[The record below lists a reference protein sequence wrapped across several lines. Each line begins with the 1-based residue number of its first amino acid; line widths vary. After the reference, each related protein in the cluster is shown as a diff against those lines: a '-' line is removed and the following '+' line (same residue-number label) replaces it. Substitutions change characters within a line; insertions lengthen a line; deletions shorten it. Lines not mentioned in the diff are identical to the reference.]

1 MDDLARPD
9 DTRVSDA
16 DRRAVQDRL
25 QWAHGEGLLDLNE
38 FDVRTRAVWDSKTRG
53 ELARLTGDLPARP
66 RHPGRRRVFSDTG
79 GGTAMRVLTIV
90 FGSIA
95 AVNLIVWGL
104 VVLTIGGWV
113 YPWWVW
119 TVAPPG
125 AVLGVL
131 YLSGIGRPDRD

>member
-9 DTRVSDA
+9 DLRASDA

-38 FDVRTRAVWDSKTRG
+38 FDARTRAAWDSKTRG
-53 ELARLTGDLPARP
+53 ELARLTADLPARP
-66 RHPGRRRVFSDTG
+66 RSPARPRVFSDTAG
-79 GGTAMRVLTIV
+79 GVTMRVLTIV
-90 FGSIA
+90 FASIA
-95 AVNLIVWGL
+95 VVNLIVWGL
-104 VVLTIGGWV
+104 LVLTIGWV

-119 TVAPPG
+119 TAAPPG

-131 YLSGIGRPDRD
+131 YLAGIGRPDRE